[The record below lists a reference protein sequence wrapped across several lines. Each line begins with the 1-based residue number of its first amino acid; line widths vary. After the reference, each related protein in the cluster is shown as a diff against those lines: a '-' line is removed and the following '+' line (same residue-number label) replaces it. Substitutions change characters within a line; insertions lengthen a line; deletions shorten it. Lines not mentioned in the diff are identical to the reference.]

1 MSTKNIELVVP
12 FSFCEKCQLCTVE
25 SVTNHMS
32 TIDDKEERLETT
44 YFREHNNLCDL
55 CVNVFKLYM
64 ESKKENKNE

>member
-44 YFREHNNLCDL
+44 YFCEHNNL

-64 ESKKENKNE
+64 ASEKENKNE